1 MPDLILAIDQ
11 GTTNTKALLVDR
23 VGQPIFRA
31 SASVQLLTPRAD
43 FVEQD
48 PLALWQSVLEVAEA
62 CVQHAGSGSIRG
74 IAISNQRETG
84 VAWSRQNGNPIA
96 NAISWQCRR
105 SADVCSEI
113 SSHAPLIRQTTG
125 LPLDPLVT
133 ASKWG
138 WLFENSLEVKNAA
151 QNGDLCL
158 GTVDSWLIYKLTG
171 SKIHA
176 TDLSNASRTALL
188 NLKTCAWDNALLDLF
203 GIPHSALPKLNSSIG
218 KFGICS
224 TISGLEGIPIVA
236 AIGDSHAALAG
247 HGSDCSGTVKATY
260 GTGSSLMMLA
270 SSLPE
275 DTANLARTIA
285 WSHAGIPHYA
295 LEGNITMTGSAVQ
308 WLGELLGLENPTSDV
323 AALAASVSDSAGV
336 FFVPAMVGLGAPHW
350 DSTARGTITGLG
362 RSSTKAHLA
371 RAAIEA
377 IAFQIADVFHAMQ
390 KSSGSSIPALYA
402 DGGATRNDAL
412 MQFQADLL
420 QLPVHRS
427 ACEDLSAL
435 GAAWLGGISL
445 GWWKDLSVP
454 AAEQQNS
461 HTFTPQQSR
470 EKEYAAWKLAV
481 SRARLKDGVHES

>member
-11 GTTNTKALLVDR
+11 GTTNTKALLVDHTGR
-23 VGQPIFRA
+23 PIFRA
-31 SASVQLLTPRAD
+31 SSSVKLLNPRAD

-62 CVQHAGSGSIRG
+62 CVQYAESGSIRG

-84 VAWSRQNGNPIA
+84 VAWCRQNGNPVA

-105 SADVCSEI
+105 STNVCSEI
-113 SSHAPLIRQTTG
+113 SSYAPLIRQKTG

-133 ASKWG
+133 ASKWR
-138 WLFENSLEVKNAA
+138 WLLENNSEAKKAA
-151 QNGDLCL
+151 ELGNLCL
-158 GTVDSWLIYKLTG
+158 GTVDSWLIYKLTDG
-171 SKIHA
+171 KIHA

-188 NLKTCAWDNALLDLF
+188 NLNTHDWDDDLLDLF
-203 GIPHSALPKLNSSIG
+203 GISHSALPKLESSIG
-218 KFGICS
+218 VFGTCS
-224 TISGLEGIPIVA
+224 TLSGLEGIPIVA

-247 HGSDCSGTVKATY
+247 HGNDCAGTIKATY
-260 GTGSSLMMLA
+260 GTGSSLMML
-270 SSLPE
+270 SPSLPE
-275 DTANLARTIA
+275 ETADLARTIA
-285 WSHAGIPHYA
+285 WSHAGAPYYA

-308 WLGELLGLENPTSDV
+308 WLGEFLGLENPISDV
-323 AALAASVSDSAGV
+323 ATLAASVSDSAGV
-336 FFVPAMVGLGAPHW
+336 SFVPAMVGLGAPHW
-350 DSTARGTITGLG
+350 DSAARGTITGLG

-390 KSSGSSIPALYA
+390 QASGSSIPALYA
-402 DGGATRNDAL
+402 DGGPTRNDIL

-445 GWWKDLSVP
+445 GWWPNLSEP
-454 AAEQQNS
+454 AVAQQDS
-461 HTFTPQQSR
+461 HIFIPQQSY

-481 SRARLKDGVHES
+481 SRARLKDGIHES